1 MKRMAWSRSEAPA
14 WLACLV
20 LAFAAPTALAE
31 EGGEGLIPAPFT
43 PFQLSFASGYSQ
55 LFEKATPVYGLR
67 LDVFYGVQSKV
78 VGIDVG
84 PFNEVDTSIGLG
96 MGVANI
102 VHGDATGL
110 QIGAAS
116 VVDEEA
122 IGAQA
127 GFANIVGGRLSG
139 AQLGVIN
146 RAEKATG
153 LQLGIVNVSGSM
165 AGLQIGLLNFNE
177 KGFLPVFPLFNF
189 GL

>member
-1 MKRMAWSRSEAPA
+1 MLALAAPA
-14 WLACLV
+14 
-20 LAFAAPTALAE
+20 ALAE
-31 EGGEGLIPAPFT
+31 DGGEGLIAAPFT

-67 LDVFYGVQSKV
+67 LNAFYGVQSEV

-110 QIGAAS
+110 QIGVAS
-116 VVDEEA
+116 VVDEQA

-127 GFANIVGGRLSG
+127 GLANIVGGTLRG
-139 AQLGVIN
+139 AQFGVIN
-146 RAEKATG
+146 RSENATG
-153 LQLGIVNVSGSM
+153 FQLGIVNVSRSM
-165 AGLQIGLLNFNE
+165 AGLQVGLLNFNE
-177 KGFLPVFPLFNF
+177 KGFLPVFPIFNF